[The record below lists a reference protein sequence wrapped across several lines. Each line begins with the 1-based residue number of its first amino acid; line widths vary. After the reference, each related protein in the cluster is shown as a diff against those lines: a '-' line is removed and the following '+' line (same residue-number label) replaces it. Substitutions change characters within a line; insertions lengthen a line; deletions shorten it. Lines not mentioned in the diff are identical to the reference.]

1 MDGHPAPAT
10 NGGARPL
17 VETAPAKINLALHVT
32 GRRADGYHLLDTL
45 VVHGVA
51 ADRLSARRLADSRAG
66 EGAGDGAGN
75 GEAGVAI
82 DLAVTGRFAA
92 GLDAGPDNLVLRAAR
107 LLEAEAGRL
116 GAPLVPVALTLDKCL
131 PVASGI
137 GGGSSDAAAT
147 LRLLNRVWRLD
158 LPLDRLAELARPLG
172 ADLPM
177 CVHGRPLRARGIGE
191 TIDLLAE
198 SPPLPMVLVNP
209 GVPIATPAVFR
220 ALERR
225 DGTGLPDLAD
235 DFGDADRL
243 LARLA
248 ETRNDLEAPAI
259 RLAPVVGE
267 VLARLR
273 ATSGCRLA
281 RMSGSGA
288 TCFAVFAGEAEAAAA
303 AAAMPATWWAKAGLV
318 GAPA

>member
-1 MDGHPAPAT
+1 MGASAT
-10 NGGARPL
+10 AVDPL
-17 VETAPAKINLALHVT
+17 VEAAPAKINLALHVT

-51 ADRLSARRLADSRAG
+51 ADRLIAHGLGEPRAG
-66 EGAGDGAGN
+66 DAPLPITL
-75 GEAGVAI
+75 V
-82 DLAVTGRFAA
+82 VTGPFAA
-92 GLDAGPDNLVLRAAR
+92 GLDAGADNLVLRAAR
-107 LLEAEAGRL
+107 LLETEARRSDL
-116 GAPLVPVALTLDKCL
+116 PVAPVALTLEKNL

-158 LPLDRLAELARPLG
+158 LSLERLAEIALPLG

-191 TIDLLAE
+191 TIDRLGGFPA
-198 SPPLPMVLVNP
+198 LPMVLVNP
-209 GVPIATPAVFR
+209 GVAVSTPAVFR

-225 DGTGLPDLAD
+225 DNPGFPDLPARFAD
-235 DFGDADRL
+235 TDTLVGW
-243 LARLA
+243 LAA
-248 ETRNDLEAPAI
+248 TRNDLEAPAV
-259 RLAPVVGE
+259 RVAPVIGD

-273 ATSGCRLA
+273 GRPGCRLA

-288 TCFAVFAGEAEAAAA
+288 TCFAIFGTDTEAREA
-303 AAAMPATWWAKAGLV
+303 AAAMPADWWTMGLGRESG
-318 GAPA
+318 GA